1 MSIEAAA
8 LAAKSSITAYAAL
21 YDRRY
26 SPNDFHRHVAKRVQ
40 AAIDAGHGRIIIEAP
55 PQHGKS
61 RFVSQD
67 LPAWFMGKYPDA
79 PVIAY
84 AYGEDLAERN
94 GQEVRDR
101 MQSGVHKDVFGSES
115 AIRSDTSSKTHF
127 MTAAG
132 GRYIG
137 ATVRGGATGFG
148 SRLTIIDDPIKNR
161 AEAESVTVRNQ
172 IKDWYTS
179 VVLTRLEE
187 KSIVVVMHTRWHS
200 DDLAG
205 WLQKEHKSEGW
216 DVIHLPA
223 ICEDKDDALGREI
236 GEALIPE
243 RRSLQWLTNT
253 RKSIGEADWLSLY
266 QQTPRDKIGRKEF
279 DQTWF
284 ERHNGIPPAQTQ
296 DWNKY
301 IVVDPTRT
309 KTATSDYTAM
319 AVIGL
324 NFDGNRYVLEMVR
337 DKLDIAGRYSELK
350 RLVTQWE
357 PSAVYY
363 KKTAAENEIEAIRIF
378 QDRDRYRFP
387 IFPLAEKASDGDK
400 NTRIRRLVPDLE
412 KLRWLFPK
420 NAWRK
425 MWDGDYRDQMSDFIQ
440 QEVMQFPHGEHDDF
454 LDCLS
459 GAYDIGEQ
467 WPQGTNKT
475 RAAAFQFQ
483 VFDGAIAG

>member
-1 MSIEAAA
+1 
-8 LAAKSSITAYAAL
+8 
-21 YDRRY
+21 
-26 SPNDFHRHVAKRVQ
+26 
-40 AAIDAGHGRIIIEAP
+40 
-55 PQHGKS
+55 
-61 RFVSQD
+61 
-67 LPAWFMGKYPDA
+67 
-79 PVIAY
+79 
-84 AYGEDLAERN
+84 
-94 GQEVRDR
+94 
-101 MQSGVHKDVFGSES
+101 
-115 AIRSDTSSKTHF
+115 
-127 MTAAG
+127 
-132 GRYIG
+132 
-137 ATVRGGATGFG
+137 
-148 SRLTIIDDPIKNR
+148 
-161 AEAESVTVRNQ
+161 
-172 IKDWYTS
+172 
-179 VVLTRLEE
+179 
-187 KSIVVVMHTRWHS
+187 
-200 DDLAG
+200 
-205 WLQKEHKSEGW
+205 
-216 DVIHLPA
+216 
-223 ICEDKDDALGREI
+223 
-236 GEALIPE
+236 
-243 RRSLQWLTNT
+243 
-253 RKSIGEADWLSLY
+253 
-266 QQTPRDKIGRKEF
+266 
-279 DQTWF
+279 
-284 ERHNGIPPAQTQ
+284 
-296 DWNKY
+296 
-301 IVVDPTRT
+301 
-309 KTATSDYTAM
+309 
-319 AVIGL
+319 
-324 NFDGNRYVLEMVR
+324 MVR